1 MTDFLLRSGISSKD
15 HDVELFQNVGESLL
29 QGMSNSL
36 IMSSTKASLE
46 RGQGDGLLD
55 ESENDDSV
63 AEAERKAVLIII
75 CLALIFIEMTSTLH

>member
-36 IMSSTKASLE
+36 TISSTKASLSL
-46 RGQGDGLLD
+46 RRQGDGMLD

-63 AEAERKAVLIII
+63 AETERKAVLIIY
-75 CLALIFIEMTSTLH
+75 LSLFGFNVH